1 MSNLAMIHDKDPKQE
16 LFDKLGDLSDVE
28 VFNNQIILATYVRPE
43 KTKGG
48 IIVTDNFRSEDLY
61 QGKIGLLVAK
71 GHSAFQ
77 EETGEWFGDST
88 FDLGDWLVFRPSD
101 GWNIT
106 IHGVPCRIL
115 SDTQVKGRVKSPD
128 SIF

>member
-1 MSNLAMIHDKDPKQE
+1 MTNLAMAHEEDPKQQ
-16 LFDKLGDLSDVE
+16 LFSKLGDLSDVE
-28 VFNNQIILATYVRPE
+28 VFNNQVILATYVRPN

-48 IIVTDNFRSEDLY
+48 IYISDKFRDEDLY
-61 QGKIGLLVAK
+61 QGKIGLLVK
-71 GHSAFQ
+71 QGHSAFK

-88 FDLGDWLVFRPSD
+88 FDIGDWLIFRPSD
-101 GWNIT
+101 GWSIT

-115 SDTQVKGRVKSPD
+115 SDTQIKGRVTSPD